1 MVQFVDIKMCEKN
14 KKLVNSTIESWNKN
28 KRKQFTI
35 VLNLRK
41 KKINSISIDD
51 LHAFFLI
58 DMSLLT
64 NIRHLT

>member
-41 KKINSISIDD
+41 K
-51 LHAFFLI
+51 
-58 DMSLLT
+58 
-64 NIRHLT
+64 